1 MGAGKVW
8 KLEITLYTHPFCIL
22 DIWQGPVYPGN
33 MQVSPVRIGLNFGL
47 CYLGPRSQQ
56 SLVLK
61 GGNGDG
67 IAGRAQEVGGLEL
80 SGVLGYE
87 CK

>member
-1 MGAGKVW
+1 
-8 KLEITLYTHPFCIL
+8 
-22 DIWQGPVYPGN
+22 